1 MQAKLIL
8 SVIGIGFIGLLSGCS
23 SLNSNFD
30 CPKKPGVMCKSLD
43 QVNTMVDQGQL
54 GHSSGTTLST
64 SEAKTSSLIAINS
77 ESSDESMR
85 THDTV
90 ARIWIAPF
98 EDSDGDYYKATT
110 VYHVIKPSEWI
121 NSPATE
127 ME

>member
-1 MQAKLIL
+1 MQTKLIL
-8 SVIGIGFIGLLSGCS
+8 SVIGMSFIGLLSGCS

-43 QVNTMVDQGQL
+43 QVNTMVDQGEV
-54 GHSSGTTLST
+54 GHP
-64 SEAKTSSLIAINS
+64 SETNFSAKETKASSLMVASNN
-77 ESSDESMR
+77 ESMR
-85 THDTV
+85 THDKV

-98 EDSDGDYYKATT
+98 EDSDGDYYQATT
-110 VYHVIKPSEWI
+110 VYHVIQPGEWV